1 MYEIKEY
8 THKRLKKL
16 NDLLQTNKITIKP
29 SKTKNKKI
37 DIFINN
43 KKTNTIGD
51 SRYNDYPTYII
62 NNGLEYANK
71 RRKLYYIRHN
81 KEDSIDNNKI
91 TNSWFS
97 KYLLW

>member
-37 DIFINN
+37 DIFINGKKN
-43 KKTNTIGD
+43 K
-51 SRYNDYPTYII
+51 YNW
-62 NNGLEYANK
+62 
-71 RRKLYYIRHN
+71 R
-81 KEDSIDNNKI
+81 
-91 TNSWFS
+91 
-97 KYLLW
+97 